1 MANYPI
7 EDIEGIGETYGEKL
21 RSAGV
26 NDTDALLVA
35 CKTPKGRSE
44 LAEKTGISDKLILE
58 WANHAD
64 LYRIK
69 GVGSEYADLL
79 EEAGVDTVPEL
90 AQRNAA
96 NLATRMIE
104 VNDAKKLVR
113 SVPSESDVAGWVEQA
128 KGMERALEY

>member
-96 NLATRMIE
+96 NLATRMVE